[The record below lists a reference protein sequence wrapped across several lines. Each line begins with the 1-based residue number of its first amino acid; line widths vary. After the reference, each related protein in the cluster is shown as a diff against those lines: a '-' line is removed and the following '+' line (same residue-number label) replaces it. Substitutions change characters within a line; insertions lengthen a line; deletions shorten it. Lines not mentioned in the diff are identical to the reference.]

1 MSFYEN
7 NEIANILIEKVNKL
21 LLKKLKDNKL
31 IEVKAGGLNSAIQ
44 CYYFVDKDENKII
57 KRRKESFNPYDV
69 EVLFVKW
76 SYIKDIMEKD
86 LCITDIKEYR
96 IFNLITDCETSK
108 TDFLDTLSEDKDC
121 REIFKIYAYE
131 DKAFKTIDNIIKYE
145 KEKRN

>member
-1 MSFYEN
+1 MN
-7 NEIANILIEKVNKL
+7 N
-21 LLKKLKDNKL
+21 
-31 IEVKAGGLNSAIQ
+31 AIQ
-44 CYYFVDKDENKII
+44 CYYFVDKDENKLI

-131 DKAFKTIDNIIKYE
+131 DRAFKTIDDIIKYE
-145 KEKRN
+145 KEKR